1 MYPIYLIQLWF
12 SESDF
17 PLFEKPENINNTPII
32 NNMIDAFPVT
42 VLVKYKIKIIAAAI
56 NLKYLFEMNI
66 N

>member
-1 MYPIYLIQLWF
+1 MDNIMYPIYLIQLWF

-17 PLFEKPENINNTPII
+17 PLVKKPENINNTPII

-56 NLKYLFEMNI
+56 NL
-66 N
+66 